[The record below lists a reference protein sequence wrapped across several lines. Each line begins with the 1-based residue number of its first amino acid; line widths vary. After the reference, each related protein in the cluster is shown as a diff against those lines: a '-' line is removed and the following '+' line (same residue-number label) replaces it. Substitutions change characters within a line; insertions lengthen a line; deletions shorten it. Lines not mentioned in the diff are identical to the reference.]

1 MATPWKL
8 RARAPLLSLVPS
20 PHNPRHITQDALHGL
35 ALGLAEFGQV
45 QDVVVNKRNNRIVG
59 GHQRVAALLSLGDTE
74 CDVTWVDLDDTAEK
88 ALCLLLNNP
97 HTQGTWDQSSL
108 DRLLADVSASL
119 PASLFG
125 GLRLDLLT
133 APPPVSPV
141 VTEPAPVVQHTVP
154 ARAPTEAPRPW
165 SVVVGDSRAA
175 LRGLPDNSLDACV
188 TDPPYELGFMGQGWD
203 RSGIAFDVGLWREVF
218 RVLKPGAHA
227 VVFGATRTVHRVA
240 VALEDA
246 GFELRDMGAW
256 LFGTGF
262 PKSLDVSKALDNAAG
277 AVRPVVGT
285 KLGLPGYHLSGHQGG
300 HALGHGLSSSTP
312 ETRAAAARVTAPVSE
327 AAVQWE
333 GWGTALKP
341 AMEPILL
348 VRKPLVGTVAENVQ
362 AHGTGGIHINA
373 TRGDDGRW
381 PSGVVLDPAALE
393 LLPENARRFFYCPKV
408 SRGEREAGLDAL
420 PAVSGAAAVG
430 RKKGSAGAAS
440 PRAGSGR
447 TAERVR
453 NIHPTV
459 KPVDLMR
466 WWVALVCPPGGTVLD
481 PFAGSGST
489 GIGCLLAG
497 AEFLGVELETPHACI
512 AWHRLTWWAEH
523 AAEWVTA
530 AP

>member
-1 MATPWKL
+1 MAHPWKL

-188 TDPPYELGFMGQGWD
+188 TDPPYELGFQGKGWD

-262 PKSLDVSKALDNAAG
+262 PKSLDVAKAM
-277 AVRPVVGT
+277 GT
-285 KLGLPGYHLSGHQGG
+285 
-300 HALGHGLSSSTP
+300 A
-312 ETRAAAARVTAPVSE
+312 EAPT
-327 AAVQWE
+327 WE

-348 VRKPLVGTVAENVQ
+348 VRKPLAGTVAENVQ
-362 AHGTGGIHINA
+362 AHGTGGLHINA